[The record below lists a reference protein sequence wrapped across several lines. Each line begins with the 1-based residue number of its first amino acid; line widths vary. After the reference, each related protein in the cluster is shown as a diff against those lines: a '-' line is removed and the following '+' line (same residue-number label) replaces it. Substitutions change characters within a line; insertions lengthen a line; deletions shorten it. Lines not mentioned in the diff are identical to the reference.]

1 MESFPFNLSLNYK
14 MEIVTIKP
22 PLNFTILSEVIC
34 EKYDLHLAYIF
45 YDTESGETEIK
56 NDTDY
61 VNFLEY
67 ASEQNL
73 NEIDIYVRSDEQ
85 MSQQR
90 KLSLRKRSSMKQSED
105 NFKSKKIK
113 KIKNNFPDNDYNNN
127 YNNDNNTNYNNY
139 NNNNNNNNYE
149 IGMQSDYDY
158 YGDTRNRKGM
168 VDDGYTN
175 QNIGFK
181 ERKRIYYIKQK
192 KEMQKEEQNENEDNE
207 IEEEEEIDNNK
218 HKRKLKNNQ
227 KKNKNVINE
236 ENEDKKIKKQS
247 KKGRVMIHGGYRG
260 GY

>member
-105 NFKSKKIK
+105 NFKSRKIK
-113 KIKNNFPDNDYNNN
+113 KIKNNFQENDNNNNINNHQNNN
-127 YNNDNNTNYNNY
+127 YE
-139 NNNNNNNNYE
+139 NNNNNDYE
-149 IGMQSDYDY
+149 IGMQCDYDY

-168 VDDGYTN
+168 IDDGYSN

-192 KEMQKEEQNENEDNE
+192 KEMQREEHFENEENENEE
-207 IEEEEEIDNNK
+207 EEEEEEEINNKK

-227 KKNKNVINE
+227 KKIKNVINE
-236 ENEDKKIKKQS
+236 DETEKKVKKQS
-247 KKGRVMIHGGYRG
+247 RKGRVMIHGGYRG
-260 GY
+260 GH

>member
-1 MESFPFNLSLNYK
+1 MESFPFTLSLNYK

-22 PLNFTILSEVIC
+22 PSNFTVLSEVIC
-34 EKYDLHLAYIF
+34 EKYDLHYAYIF
-45 YDTESGETEIK
+45 YDNDLGETEIK

-67 ASEQNL
+67 ASEQNI
-73 NEIDIYVRSDEQ
+73 NEIEIYVRSDEQ

-139 NNNNNNNNYE
+139 NNNNNNYE